1 MDVAS
6 WPGRIKAYLAECLRV
21 LKITKKPTNEEFK
34 TIFKVS
40 GIGMLLIGFV
50 GFIVLLIKELLL

>member
-6 WPGRIKAYLAECLRV
+6 WTPRVKAYIAECVRV

-40 GIGMLLIGFV
+40 GLGMLAIGLIGF
-50 GFIVLLIKELLL
+50 IVVLIKELLL

>member
-6 WPGRIKAYLAECLRV
+6 WPGRFKTYCLECYRV
-21 LKITKKPTNEEFK
+21 LRITKKPTNEEFK

-40 GIGMLLIGFV
+40 GIGMLIIGFIGFV
-50 GFIVLLIKELLL
+50 VTLIRELLL

>member
-6 WPGRIKAYLAECLRV
+6 WPGRFKAYCTECYRV
-21 LKITKKPTNEEFK
+21 LRITKKPTSEEFK

-40 GIGMLLIGFV
+40 GIGMLVIGFI
-50 GFIVLLIKELLL
+50 GFIITLIRELLL